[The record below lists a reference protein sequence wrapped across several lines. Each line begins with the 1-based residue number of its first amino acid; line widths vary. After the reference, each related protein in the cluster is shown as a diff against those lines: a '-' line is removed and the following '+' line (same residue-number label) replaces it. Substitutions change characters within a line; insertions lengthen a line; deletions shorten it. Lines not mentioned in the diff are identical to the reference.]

1 MWMLVQLAL
10 LLVEVYGAFLLRFV
24 KYVPN
29 LLMEIS
35 KCYYY
40 FSNKNPL
47 KAGARFKVV
56 ENKCIK
62 WLNFFFYISKDQILR
77 V

>member
-35 KCYYY
+35 VITIFQIKP
-40 FSNKNPL
+40 FKT
-47 KAGARFKVV
+47 GARFKVV

-62 WLNFFFYISKDQILR
+62 WLNFFFYISMDQILR